1 MTVKVDHYCQCI
13 GAMRIPMKLHRYA
26 QRLALRAGV
35 RHPPLTRHDGEGPQ
49 FLVRVDEFPYGAL
62 LSRPEQDTAMTSEFH
77 AILRAAGLPYLMAV
91 LPRLSAD
98 YLDPEASGG
107 RDLDSGELALLS
119 EMRHDGVTFAQHG
132 LDHRTTRAS
141 SRRHSEFA
149 GRSDSDT
156 MARLDEGREIL
167 RRAGIEVRAFVPP
180 FNRFD
185 RGHWPLL
192 RDRYEIVC
200 GGPETIAI
208 LGLQPLQRDA
218 SCTYVPSYPPYYG
231 RSATMIE
238 AIAELIATR
247 APVTVP
253 ITLHTIWEMDGHAED
268 LRRLADL
275 IKPHTLH
282 WDDL

>member
-26 QRLALRAGV
+26 QRLALRAGA
-35 RHPPLTRHDGEGPQ
+35 RRPPLTPHAGEGPQ

-62 LSRPEQDTAMTSEFH
+62 VSHPEQDTAMTADFH
-77 AILRAAGLPYLMAV
+77 GILRAAGLPYLMAV

-98 YLDPEASGG
+98 YLDPDATGG
-107 RDLDSGELALLS
+107 RELDAGELELLGV
-119 EMRHDGVTFAQHG
+119 MRRDGVTFAQHG
-132 LDHRTTRAS
+132 LDHRTTRAAP
-141 SRRHSEFA
+141 REHSEFA
-149 GRSDSDT
+149 GRGDT
-156 MARLDEGREIL
+156 DVVARLDEGRDIL
-167 RRAGIEVRAFVPP
+167 RRAGVEVRAFVPP

-185 RGHWPLL
+185 RAHWPLL

-218 SCTYVPSYPPYYG
+218 GCTYVPSYPPYYG

-238 AIAELIATR
+238 PVRELIAAR
-247 APVTVP
+247 VPVVVP

-275 IKPHTLH
+275 INPHTVA
-282 WDDL
+282 WDCL